1 MSEVQETETAEITPR
16 IRGRFALYDI
26 LDGGIHVA
34 WIPED
39 SPDEETQHFE
49 VPGMVLR
56 MAKAASEGKLNPAD
70 MVKMMM
76 GNGNGSE

>member
-1 MSEVQETETAEITPR
+1 MADTEMQQTEISPR

-26 LDGGIHVA
+26 PDGGIHVA

-39 SPDEETQHFE
+39 SPDEDTQHFE

-70 MVKMMM
+70 MMKMMM
-76 GNGNGSE
+76 NGGSD